1 MIISGLIRKQLI
13 AFTIAS
19 IVGIL
24 VLGVVFLRI
33 PEALGIGRYTVSA
46 DFTQAAGLY
55 GGAQVNYL
63 GTPVGKVGSMKLA
76 TSGIVV
82 DLSLKNGISIPANVR
97 AEIHSVSAVG
107 EQYVE
112 LVPPH
117 APSPANLHGGDVIPL
132 GRTSVPVGIG
142 PVLDNV
148 ARLVDSIPQQSLS
161 RLLTQTSTAL
171 NGRGSE
177 LQQIL
182 AGSQAFLDQA
192 DAAYPQTHALL
203 QSTEPLLSTVNASG
217 SHFAGLTSKLAQV
230 SDQLRAGDA
239 DLQALLAH
247 GPGFTSSTTGFL
259 RDVGPSLPGF
269 LTPLDTVASVLAT
282 YRDYVAQLLTDYP
295 TALSEVQSVT
305 LPERGGLDAVRLTL
319 SQANKPSECTQGFL
333 PVASWRL
340 PDQTGPAFTPL
351 YYCTAATN
359 DVRAVRGARN
369 VPCPG
374 DPARREPTAADCRR
388 K

>member
-24 VLGVVFLRI
+24 VLGIVFLRI

-46 DFTQAAGLY
+46 DFSQAAGLY

-76 TSGIVV
+76 QSGIVV
-82 DLSLKNGISIPANVR
+82 DLSLKNGISIPRNVR

-112 LVPPH
+112 LVPP
-117 APSPANLHGGDVIPL
+117 ADPSSSDLHGGDLIPID
-132 GRTSVPVGIG
+132 RTSVPVGIG

-148 ARLVDSIPQQSLS
+148 AKLVDSIPQQSLS
-161 RLLTQTSTAL
+161 HLLTQTSTAL
-171 NGRGSE
+171 SGRGSD
-177 LQQIL
+177 LQEIL
-182 AGSQAFLDQA
+182 AGSQTFLNEA
-192 DAAYPQTHALL
+192 DAAYPQTQALL
-203 QSTEPLLSTVNASG
+203 QSTQPLLSTVNASAG
-217 SHFAGLTSKLAQV
+217 HFEGLTSKLAQV

-239 DLQALLAH
+239 DLNALLAN
-247 GPGFTSSTTGFL
+247 GPGFTSATTGFL
-259 RDVGPSLPGF
+259 HDVGPSLPG
-269 LTPLDTVASVLAT
+269 LLAPLDTVASVLAT

-319 SQANKPSECTQGFL
+319 SQANKPSECTEGFL
-333 PVASWRL
+333 PVAQWRL

-374 DPARREPTAADCRR
+374 DPARREATAAECRR